1 MVALA
6 PLGPSSFDLSG
17 QVAVVTGGSGALGRA
32 VASGL
37 AGAGARVAVVARH
50 AGPVQE
56 LAAQLTAQVGGLPA
70 AGTKEP
76 AALGLVADVVD
87 QGQLE
92 AVRQEVMDRWGR
104 VDIVVNAAG
113 GNQAGATVPAGGTF
127 FDLDP
132 QAFRAVVDLNLV
144 GTFLAV
150 QVFAAAMVSTGT
162 GSIVNVSSAAA
173 SWPLSRVAGYGSAK
187 AGVENLTR
195 WLAEHIARQ
204 VSPGIRVNAVAPG
217 FFVGDQNR
225 ALLTNPDGS
234 LTDRG
239 QAVVTRTPMGRLGQP
254 LDLVGPVLWL
264 ASGASSFVTGAVI
277 PVDGGF
283 LAGAGI

>member
-1 MVALA
+1 MVALP

-37 AGAGARVAVVARH
+37 VGAGARVAVVARH
-50 AGPVQE
+50 AGPVQQV
-56 LAAQLTAQVGGLPA
+56 AAQLTAQLGAGP

-92 AVRQEVMDRWGR
+92 AVRQEVMERWGR

-113 GNQAGATVPAGGTF
+113 GNQAGATVPVGGTF

-239 QAVVTRTPMGRLGQP
+239 QAVVARTPMARLGHP
-254 LDLVGPVLWL
+254 EDLVGPVLWL

-283 LAGAGI
+283 LAAAGI